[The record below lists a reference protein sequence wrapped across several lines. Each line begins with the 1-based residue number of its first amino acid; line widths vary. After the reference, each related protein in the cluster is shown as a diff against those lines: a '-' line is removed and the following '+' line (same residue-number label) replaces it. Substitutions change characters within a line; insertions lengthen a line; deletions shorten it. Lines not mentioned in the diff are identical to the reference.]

1 MSGRKNMMILLC
13 IVSLIIMPLGAS
25 ALANN
30 SMKPVT
36 EIGADTMFAD
46 LIAVR
51 PLQLASLLLGTA
63 TFIVSLPFSAL
74 GDNVNQAYEMMM
86 AEPARLFFKRPLGG
100 F

>member
-25 ALANN
+25 ALAD
-30 SMKPVT
+30 SVKPVT

-46 LIAVR
+46 LVAVR
-51 PLQLASLLLGTA
+51 PFQLASLLLGTA

-74 GDNVNQAYEMMM
+74 GGNVDQAYEMMM
-86 AEPARLFFKRPLGG
+86 ADSARLLFKRPLGG